1 MNGKCRRVRGCWSR
15 GINRNNAFFT
25 VNPSTS
31 SVLSLFSIKF
41 TTSLKNKLNIE
52 QRNLLQFFES
62 YPYINKSERFNF
74 DKNTPYSI
82 INLYNNDF
90 KNGTIRIKKPG
101 IYRLQENVVFNPN
114 ENNDFSPTLEQI
126 SSGLYPENM
135 SGPYHLGFFAA
146 ITVEVENV
154 IIDLNGYSIQQSR
167 LHKLQQRFYANI
179 ELANS
184 PFIPKQGPSS
194 FIGVGGYRPAN
205 KVLIMNGTLTS
216 TSHHGIHANTAN
228 NVVLHNL
235 NFNKFEVAGIALNG
249 TTNAVL
255 NNIRIENND
264 NNIPVLSTYSQARFI
279 RKFLHAAKQI
289 KPDLKLS
296 DTKTIDNIIQ
306 NIQSDLDN
314 TFNQFKN
321 SNTIPD
327 NFFKNNNIE
336 YDGNVYG
343 IVLNVNGVVIN
354 DFITERNNQMIGNSS
369 IFLNNI
375 NINNLSST
383 PVEIIGL
390 NSNPSSNTAY
400 GGRVQVG
407 PLGDV
412 LQIEHI
418 QNNDGTYKANSL
430 SDAQIILA
438 EPSYTGPKGTNNIVN
453 KVVEWVKNE
462 RTLSSFIGNEN
473 GKFYYLGGGDS
484 MNHVM
489 KGNIGLFISA
499 GDNIRGDKIVISNIK
514 SNGNKVGISQL
525 RPIQPDP
532 LLKKGL
538 NSHSLLITGS
548 SNIYLENSNSRIL
561 DAFSENGEANKIK
574 LIGVNRNIAIL

>member
-1 MNGKCRRVRGCWSR
+1 MNSKCRRVKGCWSR
-15 GINRNNAFFT
+15 GIPRSSAFFSG
-25 VNPSTS
+25 NSNLS
-31 SVLSLFSIKF
+31 SSSRLFSVKF
-41 TTSLKNKLNIE
+41 DSSLKSNLDNNQK
-52 QRNLLQFFES
+52 NLLQYFET
-62 YPYINKSERFNF
+62 YPYINKIESFSYDN
-74 DKNTPYSI
+74 NTPYSI

-90 KNGTIRIKKPG
+90 KNGTLRIKKPG
-101 IYRLQENVVFNPN
+101 IYRLQENIVFNPN
-114 ENNDFSPTLEQI
+114 ESNDFSPTQEQI

-146 ITVEVENV
+146 ITVEVEDV
-154 IIDLNGYSIQQSR
+154 IIDLNGHSIQQSR

-184 PFIPKQGPSS
+184 PFIPNQGPSS

-205 KVLIMNGTLTS
+205 RILIMNGISSS

-235 NFNKFEVAGIALNG
+235 TFNKFEVAGIALNG
-249 TTNAVL
+249 TTNAVF
-255 NNIRIENND
+255 NKIVIENND

-279 RKFLHAAKQI
+279 RKFLKTAKQI

-296 DTKTIDNIIQ
+296 NSKTIDNIIQ
-306 NIQSDLDN
+306 NIQSDLDT

-354 DFITERNNQMIGNSS
+354 DFITERTSQMIGNSN

-375 NINNLSST
+375 NINNISST

-412 LQIEHI
+412 LQLEHI
-418 QNNDGTYKANSL
+418 QNSDGTYKSNSL

-438 EPSYTGPKGTNNIVN
+438 DPSYTGPKGTNNISN
-453 KVVEWVKNE
+453 KVVEWAKNE
-462 RTLSSFIGNEN
+462 RTLSSFIGTDV
-473 GKFYYLGGGDS
+473 GDFYYLGGGDS

-499 GDNIRGDKIVISNIK
+499 GQNIKGNKIVISNIK
-514 SNGNKVGISQL
+514 SNGNNVGVSQL
-525 RPIQPDP
+525 RPIEPDP

-538 NSHSLLITGS
+538 NCNSLLITGS
-548 SNIYLENSNSRIL
+548 SDIHFTNSNSRIL
-561 DAFSENGEANKIK
+561 NAYSEHGESNKIK
-574 LIGVNRNIAIL
+574 LIGINRNIAVL

>member
-1 MNGKCRRVRGCWSR
+1 MNGKCRRVKGCWSR
-15 GINRNNAFFT
+15 GITRGSMFF
-25 VNPSTS
+25 NDNIIQQYNY
-31 SVLSLFSIKF
+31 FSIKF
-41 TTSLKNKLNIE
+41 NNTLKNSLNTE
-52 QRNLLQFFES
+52 LRYLLNYFENF
-62 YPYINKSERFNF
+62 PYINKTERFIF
-74 DKNTPYSI
+74 DNNTPYSI

-101 IYRLQENVVFNPN
+101 VYRLQENIVFNPN
-114 ENNDFSPTLEQI
+114 ESNDFSPTQEQI

-146 ITVEVENV
+146 ITVETDNV
-154 IIDLNGYSIQQSR
+154 VIDLNGFTIKQSE

-184 PFIPKQGPSS
+184 PFIPNQGPSS
-194 FIGVGGYRPAN
+194 FIGVGGYRAAN
-205 KVLIMNGTLTS
+205 RVLVMNGTFSS

-235 NFNKFEVAGIALNG
+235 TFNGFEVAGIALNG
-249 TTNAVL
+249 TTNAVF
-255 NNIRIENND
+255 NNLTIENND
-264 NNIPVLSTYSQARFI
+264 KNIPVLSTYSQARFI
-279 RKFLHAAKQI
+279 RKFLNTAKQI

-296 DTKTIDNIIQ
+296 DTKTLDTIIE
-306 NIQSDLDN
+306 NIQTDLDT
-314 TFNQFKN
+314 TFNQFKIN
-321 SNTIPD
+321 NTIPD
-327 NFFKNNNIE
+327 NYFKNNKNE

-343 IVLNVNGVVIN
+343 IVLNVNGVAIN
-354 DFITERNNQMIGNSS
+354 DFIHQRTSEMIGNNN
-369 IFLNNI
+369 IYLNNI
-375 NINNLSST
+375 IINNISST

-418 QNNDGTYKANSL
+418 QNIDGTYKANSL

-438 EPSYTGPKGTNNIVN
+438 DTSYTGPKGTNNIVN
-453 KVVEWVKNE
+453 KVIEWAKNE
-462 RTLSSFIGNEN
+462 RTLSSFIGTET

-499 GDNIRGDKIVISNIK
+499 GQNIKGNKIVISNIK
-514 SNGNKVGISQL
+514 SKGNNVGVSQL
-525 RPIQPDP
+525 RPIEPDP

-538 NSHSLLITGS
+538 DCNSLLITGS
-548 SNIYLENSNSRIL
+548 SDIHFTDSNSRIL
-561 DAFSENGEANKIK
+561 DAYSENGETNRIK
-574 LIGVNRNIAIL
+574 LIGTNMNISVV

>member
-1 MNGKCRRVRGCWSR
+1 MNGKCRRVKGCWSR
-15 GINRNNAFFT
+15 GITRGSMFF
-25 VNPSTS
+25 NDNIIQQYNY
-31 SVLSLFSIKF
+31 FSIKF
-41 TTSLKNKLNIE
+41 NNTLKNSLNTE
-52 QRNLLQFFES
+52 LRYLLNYFENF
-62 YPYINKSERFNF
+62 PYINKTERFIF
-74 DKNTPYSI
+74 DNNTPYSI

-101 IYRLQENVVFNPN
+101 VYRLQENIVFNPN
-114 ENNDFSPTLEQI
+114 ESNDFSPTQEQI

-146 ITVEVENV
+146 ITVETDNV
-154 IIDLNGYSIQQSR
+154 VIDLNGFTIKQSE

-184 PFIPKQGPSS
+184 PFIPNQGPSS
-194 FIGVGGYRPAN
+194 FIGVGGYRAAN
-205 KVLIMNGTLTS
+205 RVLVMNGTFSS

-235 NFNKFEVAGIALNG
+235 TFNGFEVAGIALNG
-249 TTNAVL
+249 TTNAVF
-255 NNIRIENND
+255 NNLIIENND
-264 NNIPVLSTYSQARFI
+264 KNIPVLSTYSQARFI
-279 RKFLHAAKQI
+279 RKFLNTAKQI

-296 DTKTIDNIIQ
+296 DTKTLDTIIE
-306 NIQSDLDN
+306 NIQTDIDT
-314 TFNQFKN
+314 TFNQLKMN
-321 SNTIPD
+321 NTIPD
-327 NFFKNNNIE
+327 NYFKNNKNE

-343 IVLNVNGVVIN
+343 IVLNVNGVAIN
-354 DFITERNNQMIGNSS
+354 DFIQQRTSEMIGNNN
-369 IFLNNI
+369 IYLNNI
-375 NINNLSST
+375 IINNISST

-418 QNNDGTYKANSL
+418 QNIDGTYKANSL

-438 EPSYTGPKGTNNIVN
+438 DTSYTGPKGTNNIVN
-453 KVVEWVKNE
+453 KVIEWAKNE
-462 RTLSSFIGNEN
+462 RTLSSFIGTET

-499 GDNIRGDKIVISNIK
+499 GQNIKGNKIVISNIK
-514 SNGNKVGISQL
+514 SKGNNVGVSQL
-525 RPIQPDP
+525 RPIEPDP

-538 NSHSLLITGS
+538 DCNSLLITGS
-548 SNIYLENSNSRIL
+548 SDIHFTDSNSRIL
-561 DAFSENGEANKIK
+561 DAYSENGETNRIK
-574 LIGVNRNIAIL
+574 LIGTNMNISVV

>member
-1 MNGKCRRVRGCWSR
+1 MNGKCIRVKGCWSR
-15 GINRNNAFFT
+15 GIPRSNAFFSG
-25 VNPSTS
+25 NSKLS
-31 SVLSLFSIKF
+31 SSSRLFSIKF
-41 TTSLKNKLNIE
+41 DLSLKSKLDNN
-52 QRNLLQFFES
+52 QKNLLQYFEI
-62 YPYINKSERFNF
+62 YPYINRIESFSYDN
-74 DKNTPYSI
+74 NTPYSI

-90 KNGTIRIKKPG
+90 KNGTVRIKKPG
-101 IYRLQENVVFNPN
+101 IYRLQENIVFNPN
-114 ENNDFSPTLEQI
+114 ESNDFSPTTKQI

-146 ITVEVENV
+146 ITVETNDVV
-154 IIDLNGYSIQQSR
+154 IDLNGYTIKQSK

-205 KVLIMNGTLTS
+205 RVLIMNGTSSS

-235 NFNKFEVAGIALNG
+235 NFNNFEVAGIALNG
-249 TTNAVL
+249 TTNAVI
-255 NNIRIENND
+255 NNVTIENND

-279 RKFLHAAKQI
+279 RKFLHSAKQI

-296 DTKTIDNIIQ
+296 NSKTIDNIIQ
-306 NIQSDLDN
+306 NIQSDLDT

-321 SNTIPD
+321 NNTIPD

-354 DFITERNNQMIGNSS
+354 DFITERTSEMIGNSN

-375 NINNLSST
+375 NINNISST

-390 NSNPSSNTAY
+390 NSNPSNNTAY

-412 LQIEHI
+412 LQMEHI

-453 KVVEWVKNE
+453 KVVEWTKNE

-499 GDNIRGDKIVISNIK
+499 GNNIRGDKIVISNIK
-514 SNGNKVGISQL
+514 SNGNNVGVSQL
-525 RPIQPDP
+525 SPIQPDP

-548 SNIYLENSNSRIL
+548 SNIYIENSNSRIM
-561 DAFSENGEANKIK
+561 DAFSENGESNKIK
-574 LIGVNRNIAIL
+574 LIGVNRNITVL

>member
-15 GINRNNAFFT
+15 GITRNTAFFT
-25 VNPSTS
+25 GNSNLLS
-31 SVLSLFSIKF
+31 IASLFSIKF
-41 TTSLKNKLNIE
+41 DTSLKNKLNIE

-62 YPYINKSERFNF
+62 YPYINKNERFNF

-90 KNGTIRIKKPG
+90 ENGTVRIKKPG
-101 IYRLQENVVFNPN
+101 IYRLQENIVFNPN
-114 ENNDFSPTLEQI
+114 ESNDFSPTPGQI

-146 ITVEVENV
+146 ITVETNDVV
-154 IIDLNGYSIQQSR
+154 IDLNGYTINQSE

-184 PFIPKQGPSS
+184 PFIPNQGPSS
-194 FIGVGGYRPAN
+194 FIGIGGYRAAN
-205 KVLIMNGTLTS
+205 KVLVMNGTISS

-235 NFNKFEVAGIALNG
+235 IFNKFEVAGIALNG
-249 TTNAVL
+249 TTNAVF
-255 NNIRIENND
+255 NKITVENND
-264 NNIPVLSTYSQARFI
+264 RKIPVLSTYSQARFI
-279 RKFLHAAKQI
+279 RKFLKTSKQ
-289 KPDLKLS
+289 LS
-296 DTKTIDNIIQ
+296 PNLQLTNSKTIDDIITNIQ
-306 NIQSDLDN
+306 NDLDV
-314 TFNQFKN
+314 TFNQFKLN
-321 SNTIPD
+321 RTIP
-327 NFFKNNNIE
+327 NNYFKNNNDE

-354 DFITERNNQMIGNSS
+354 DFFRERTSQMIGNSN
-369 IFLNNI
+369 IYLNNI
-375 NINNLSST
+375 IINNISSM

-390 NSNPSSNTAY
+390 NADPISDTGY

-418 QNNDGTYKANSL
+418 QNSDGTYKSNSL
-430 SDAQIILA
+430 ADAQIILA
-438 EPSYTGPKGTNNIVN
+438 DNSYTGPNGTNNIVN
-453 KVVEWVKNE
+453 EIVDWVKGN
-462 RTLSSFIGNEN
+462 RNLSSIIGTDNR
-473 GKFYYLGGGDS
+473 KFYYVGGGDS

-499 GDNIRGDKIVISNIK
+499 GENIKGDNILINNIK
-514 SNGNKVGISQL
+514 SKGNNVGVSTL
-525 RPIQPDP
+525 RPIVPDP

-548 SNIYLENSNSRIL
+548 SNIQLKNSNNIIM
-561 DAFSENGEANKIK
+561 DAYSEHGESNKIK
-574 LIGVNRNIAIL
+574 IIGTNNNISIL

>member
-1 MNGKCRRVRGCWSR
+1 MNGKCRRVKGCWSR
-15 GINRNNAFFT
+15 GITRGSMFF
-25 VNPSTS
+25 NDNIIQQYNY
-31 SVLSLFSIKF
+31 FSIKF
-41 TTSLKNKLNIE
+41 NNTLKNSLNTE
-52 QRNLLQFFES
+52 LRYLLNYFENF
-62 YPYINKSERFNF
+62 PYINKTERFIF
-74 DKNTPYSI
+74 DNNTPYSI

-101 IYRLQENVVFNPN
+101 VYRLQENIVFNPN
-114 ENNDFSPTLEQI
+114 ESNDFSPTQEQI

-146 ITVEVENV
+146 ITVETDNV
-154 IIDLNGYSIQQSR
+154 VIDLNGFTIKQSE

-184 PFIPKQGPSS
+184 PFIPNQGPSS
-194 FIGVGGYRPAN
+194 FIGVGGYRAAN
-205 KVLIMNGTLTS
+205 RVLVMNGTFSS

-235 NFNKFEVAGIALNG
+235 TFNGFEVAGIALNG
-249 TTNAVL
+249 TTNAVF
-255 NNIRIENND
+255 NNLTIENND
-264 NNIPVLSTYSQARFI
+264 KNIPVLSTYSQARFI
-279 RKFLHAAKQI
+279 RKFLNTAKQI

-296 DTKTIDNIIQ
+296 DTKTLDTIIE
-306 NIQSDLDN
+306 NIQTDLDT
-314 TFNQFKN
+314 TFNQFKIN
-321 SNTIPD
+321 NTIPD
-327 NFFKNNNIE
+327 NYFKNNKNE

-343 IVLNVNGVVIN
+343 IVLNVNGVAIN
-354 DFITERNNQMIGNSS
+354 DFIQQRTSEMIGNNN
-369 IFLNNI
+369 IYLNNI
-375 NINNLSST
+375 IINNISST

-418 QNNDGTYKANSL
+418 QNIDGTYKANSL

-438 EPSYTGPKGTNNIVN
+438 DTSYTGPKGTNNIVN
-453 KVVEWVKNE
+453 KVIEWAKNE
-462 RTLSSFIGNEN
+462 RTLSSFIGTET

-499 GDNIRGDKIVISNIK
+499 GQNIKGNKIVISNIK
-514 SNGNKVGISQL
+514 SKGNNVGVSQL
-525 RPIQPDP
+525 RPIEPDP

-538 NSHSLLITGS
+538 DCNSLLITGS
-548 SNIYLENSNSRIL
+548 SDIHFTDSNSRIL
-561 DAFSENGEANKIK
+561 DAYSENGETNRIK
-574 LIGVNRNIAIL
+574 LIGTNMNISVV

>member
-1 MNGKCRRVRGCWSR
+1 MNAKCRRVKGYWSR
-15 GINRNNAFFT
+15 GNPRGHSFF
-25 VNPSTS
+25 NKS
-31 SVLSLFSIKF
+31 SIISSSLKIFSVKF
-41 TTSLKNKLNIE
+41 ATSLKNRLNND
-52 QRNLLQFFES
+52 QNNLLNFFET
-62 YPYINKSERFNF
+62 YPYVNKLERFVF
-74 DKNTPYSI
+74 DNNTPYSI

-90 KNGTIRIKKPG
+90 KNGTLRIKKPG
-101 IYRLQENVVFNPN
+101 IYRLQENIIFNPN
-114 ENNDFSPTLEQI
+114 ESNDFSPTTQQI

-146 ITVEVENV
+146 ITIEVEDV
-154 IIDLNGYSIQQSR
+154 VIDLNGFSIQQSN

-205 KVLIMNGTLTS
+205 KILIMNGTLGS
-216 TSHHGIHANTAN
+216 TSHHGIHSNTAN

-249 TTNAVL
+249 TTNAVF
-255 NNIRIENND
+255 NNITIENND

-279 RKFLHAAKQI
+279 RKFLYAAKQI

-296 DTKTIDNIIQ
+296 NSKTIDNIIQ
-306 NIQSDLDN
+306 NIQYDLDT
-314 TFNQFKN
+314 TFNQFKID
-321 SNTIPD
+321 STIPD
-327 NFFKNNNIE
+327 NFFKNKNVE

-354 DFITERNNQMIGNSS
+354 DFIQDRTSEMIGNNN
-369 IFLNNI
+369 IYLNNVI
-375 NINNLSST
+375 INNISST

-400 GGRVQVG
+400 GGRIQVG

-418 QNNDGTYKANSL
+418 QNNDLTYKANSL

-438 EPSYTGPKGTNNIVN
+438 EPSYTGPKGTNNIVS
-453 KVVEWVKNE
+453 KVVEWAKNE
-462 RTLSSFIGNEN
+462 ITLSSFIGNNIGE
-473 GKFYYLGGGDS
+473 FYFLGGGDS

-499 GDNIRGDKIVISNIK
+499 GENIKGSNIIISNIK
-514 SNGNKVGISQL
+514 SNGNNVGVSQL
-525 RPIQPDP
+525 RPIDPDP
-532 LLKKGL
+532 LIKKGL
-538 NSHSLLITGS
+538 DSNSLLITGS
-548 SNIYLENSNSRIL
+548 SNIQFVNSNTRIMG
-561 DAFSENGEANKIK
+561 AYSENGESNRIK
-574 LIGVNRNIAIL
+574 LIGNNKNILIS

>member
-1 MNGKCRRVRGCWSR
+1 MNGKCRRVKGCWSR
-15 GINRNNAFFT
+15 GITRGSMFF
-25 VNPSTS
+25 NDNIIQQYNY
-31 SVLSLFSIKF
+31 FSIKF
-41 TTSLKNKLNIE
+41 NNTLKNSLNTE
-52 QRNLLQFFES
+52 LRYLLNYFENF
-62 YPYINKSERFNF
+62 PYINKTERFIF
-74 DKNTPYSI
+74 DNNTPYSI

-101 IYRLQENVVFNPN
+101 VYRLQENIVFNPN
-114 ENNDFSPTLEQI
+114 ESNDFSPTQEQI

-146 ITVEVENV
+146 ITVETDNV
-154 IIDLNGYSIQQSR
+154 VIDLNGFTIKQSE

-184 PFIPKQGPSS
+184 PFIPNQGPSS
-194 FIGVGGYRPAN
+194 FIGVGGYRAAN
-205 KVLIMNGTLTS
+205 RVLVMNGTFSS

-235 NFNKFEVAGIALNG
+235 TFNGFEVAGIALNG
-249 TTNAVL
+249 TTNAVF
-255 NNIRIENND
+255 NNLIIENND
-264 NNIPVLSTYSQARFI
+264 KNIPVLSTYSQARFI
-279 RKFLHAAKQI
+279 RKFLNTAKQI

-296 DTKTIDNIIQ
+296 DTKTLDTIIE
-306 NIQSDLDN
+306 NIQTDLDT
-314 TFNQFKN
+314 TFNQFKIN
-321 SNTIPD
+321 NTIPD
-327 NFFKNNNIE
+327 NYFKNNKNE

-343 IVLNVNGVVIN
+343 IVLNVNGVAIN
-354 DFITERNNQMIGNSS
+354 DFIQQRTSEMIGNNN
-369 IFLNNI
+369 IYLNNI
-375 NINNLSST
+375 IINNISST

-418 QNNDGTYKANSL
+418 QNIDGTYKANSL

-438 EPSYTGPKGTNNIVN
+438 DTSYTGPKGTNNIVN
-453 KVVEWVKNE
+453 KVIEWAKNE
-462 RTLSSFIGNEN
+462 RTLSSFIGTET

-499 GDNIRGDKIVISNIK
+499 GQNIKGNKIVISNIK
-514 SNGNKVGISQL
+514 SKGNNVGVSQL
-525 RPIQPDP
+525 RPIEPDP

-538 NSHSLLITGS
+538 DCNSLLITGS
-548 SNIYLENSNSRIL
+548 SDIHFTDSNSRIL
-561 DAFSENGEANKIK
+561 DAYSENGETNRIK
-574 LIGVNRNIAIL
+574 LIGTNMNISVV

>member
-1 MNGKCRRVRGCWSR
+1 MNGKCRRVKGCWSR
-15 GINRNNAFFT
+15 GIPRTTAFFKGDF
-25 VNPSTS
+25 NTS
-31 SVLSLFSIKF
+31 SISSLFSVNF
-41 TTSLKNKLNIE
+41 DSSLKNKLNTK
-52 QRNLLQFFES
+52 QVNLLTFFEN
-62 YPYINKSERFNF
+62 YPYINKIEGFEF
-74 DKNTPYSI
+74 DNNTPYSI

-90 KNGTIRIKKPG
+90 KNGTVRIKKPG
-101 IYRLQENVVFNPN
+101 IYRFQENIVFNPN
-114 ENNDFSPTLEQI
+114 ETNDFSPTTEQI

-146 ITVEVENV
+146 ITVEVEDV
-154 IIDLNGYSIQQSR
+154 IIDLNGFTIRQSK

-184 PFIPKQGPSS
+184 PFIPNQGPSS
-194 FIGVGGYRPAN
+194 FIGIGGYRPAN
-205 KVLIMNGTLTS
+205 KILIMNGIS
-216 TSHHGIHANTAN
+216 SSSSHHGIHANTAN

-235 NFNKFEVAGIALNG
+235 TFNNFEVAGIALNG
-249 TTNAVL
+249 TMNAVF
-255 NNIRIENND
+255 NNITIENND

-279 RKFLHAAKQI
+279 RKFLDIAKQNN
-289 KPDLKLS
+289 PDLKLS
-296 DTKTIDNIIQ
+296 DSKTIDTIIQ
-306 NIQSDLDN
+306 NIHSDLDT

-321 SNTIPD
+321 NNTIPD
-327 NFFKNNNIE
+327 NFFKNNNDE

-354 DFITERNNQMIGNSS
+354 DFILERTNQMIGNSN
-369 IFLNNI
+369 IYLNKIIINNI
-375 NINNLSST
+375 SST

-390 NSNPSSNTAY
+390 NTNPSRNTAY

-407 PLGDV
+407 PIGDV

-418 QNNDGTYKANSL
+418 QNTDGTYKSNSL

-438 EPSYTGPKGTNNIVN
+438 DPLYTGPKGTNNIVTEI
-453 KVVEWVKNE
+453 VEWSKNE
-462 RTLSSFIGNEN
+462 RVLSSFIGTEN

-499 GDNIRGDKIVISNIK
+499 GDNIKGNKIIINNIK
-514 SNGNKVGISQL
+514 SNGNNVGVSQL
-525 RPIQPDP
+525 RPVQPDP

-538 NSHSLLITGS
+538 NSSSLLISGS
-548 SNIYLENSNSRIL
+548 SNIHFSDSDSRIMN
-561 DAFSENGEANKIK
+561 AYSENGEASRIK
-574 LIGVNRNIAIL
+574 LIGVNSDISIF

>member
-1 MNGKCRRVRGCWSR
+1 MNSKCRRVKGCWSR
-15 GINRNNAFFT
+15 GITR
-25 VNPSTS
+25 NPSFFNNNNNIQS
-31 SVLSLFSIKF
+31 RIFSISF
-41 TTSLKNKLNIE
+41 SSQLKNKLNTE
-52 QRNLLQFFES
+52 QKNLLNFFER
-62 YPYINKSERFNF
+62 YPYINKTESFSF
-74 DKNTPYSI
+74 DNNTPYSI
-82 INLYNNDF
+82 INLYNSDF
-90 KNGTIRIKKPG
+90 NNGTIRIKKSG
-101 IYRLQENVVFNPN
+101 IYRLQENIVFNPN
-114 ENNDFSPTLEQI
+114 EYNDFSPTTEQI

-146 ITVEVENV
+146 ITVETSDV
-154 IIDLNGYSIQQSR
+154 IIDLNGYTIEQSK

-205 KVLIMNGTLTS
+205 RVLIMNGTSSS

-235 NFNKFEVAGIALNG
+235 TFNKFEVAGIALNG
-249 TTNAVL
+249 TTTAIFDKIV
-255 NNIRIENND
+255 IENND
-264 NNIPVLSTYSQARFI
+264 NKIPVLSTYSQAIFI
-279 RKFLHAAKQI
+279 RKFLNTAKQI

-296 DTKTIDNIIQ
+296 ETKTIDNIIE
-306 NIQSDLDN
+306 NIQIDLDT

-321 SNTIPD
+321 NNTIP
-327 NFFKNNNIE
+327 NNYFKNNNIE

-354 DFITERNNQMIGNSS
+354 DFIRERTSQMIGNKN
-369 IFLNNI
+369 IYLNNI
-375 NINNLSST
+375 IINNISST

-390 NSNPSSNTAY
+390 NSNPSSDMAY

-418 QNNDGTYKANSL
+418 QNSDGTYKSNSL
-430 SDAQIILA
+430 ADAQLILA
-438 EPSYTGPKGTNNIVN
+438 ESSYTGPKGTNNISN
-453 KVVEWVKNE
+453 KVLEWAKGE
-462 RTLSSFIGNEN
+462 RTLSSLIGTDT

-499 GDNIRGDKIVISNIK
+499 GENIKGSKIVINNIK
-514 SNGNKVGISQL
+514 SNGNNVGVSQL
-525 RPIQPDP
+525 RPVEPEP

-548 SNIYLENSNSRIL
+548 SNIHLTNTNSRISNPY
-561 DAFSENGEANKIK
+561 SENGEKDRIK
-574 LIGVNRNIAIL
+574 LVGVNRNIVIL

>member
-1 MNGKCRRVRGCWSR
+1 MNGKCRRVKGCWSR
-15 GINRNNAFFT
+15 GITRGSMFF
-25 VNPSTS
+25 NDNIIQQYNY
-31 SVLSLFSIKF
+31 FSIKF
-41 TTSLKNKLNIE
+41 NNTLKNSLNTE
-52 QRNLLQFFES
+52 LRYLLNYFENF
-62 YPYINKSERFNF
+62 PYINKTERFIF
-74 DKNTPYSI
+74 DNNTPYSI

-101 IYRLQENVVFNPN
+101 VYRLQENIVFNPN
-114 ENNDFSPTLEQI
+114 ESNDFSPTQEQI

-146 ITVEVENV
+146 ITVETDNV
-154 IIDLNGYSIQQSR
+154 VIDLNGFTIKQSE

-184 PFIPKQGPSS
+184 PFIPNQGPSS
-194 FIGVGGYRPAN
+194 FIGVGGYRAAN
-205 KVLIMNGTLTS
+205 RVLVMNGTFSS

-235 NFNKFEVAGIALNG
+235 TFNGFEVAGIALNG
-249 TTNAVL
+249 TTNAVF
-255 NNIRIENND
+255 NNLTIENND
-264 NNIPVLSTYSQARFI
+264 KNIPVLSTYSQARFI
-279 RKFLHAAKQI
+279 RKFLNTAKQI

-296 DTKTIDNIIQ
+296 DTKTIDTIIE
-306 NIQSDLDN
+306 NIQTDLDT
-314 TFNQFKN
+314 TFNQFKIN
-321 SNTIPD
+321 NTIPD
-327 NFFKNNNIE
+327 NYFKNNKNE

-343 IVLNVNGVVIN
+343 IVLNVNGVAIN
-354 DFITERNNQMIGNSS
+354 DFIQQRTSEMIGNNN
-369 IFLNNI
+369 IYLNNI
-375 NINNLSST
+375 IINNISST

-418 QNNDGTYKANSL
+418 QNIDGTYKANSL

-438 EPSYTGPKGTNNIVN
+438 DTSYTGPKGTNNIVN
-453 KVVEWVKNE
+453 KVIEWAKNE
-462 RTLSSFIGNEN
+462 RTLSSFIGTET

-499 GDNIRGDKIVISNIK
+499 GQNIKGNKIVISNIK
-514 SNGNKVGISQL
+514 SKGNNVGVSQL
-525 RPIQPDP
+525 RPIEPDP

-538 NSHSLLITGS
+538 DCNSLLITGS
-548 SNIYLENSNSRIL
+548 SDIHFTDSNSRIL
-561 DAFSENGEANKIK
+561 DAYSENGETNRIK
-574 LIGVNRNIAIL
+574 LIGTNMNISVV

>member
-15 GINRNNAFFT
+15 GITRGQPFISGSLN
-25 VNPSTS
+25 TS
-31 SVLSLFSIKF
+31 LRQGSIKF
-41 TTSLKNKLNIE
+41 KTSLKNKLNND
-52 QRNLLQFFES
+52 QNNLLNFFEA
-62 YPYINKSERFNF
+62 YPYVNKVEQFVFN
-74 DKNTPYSI
+74 KNTPYST

-90 KNGTIRIKKPG
+90 ENGTLRITKPG
-101 IYRLQENVVFNPN
+101 IYKLQENIVFNPN
-114 ENNDFSPTLEQI
+114 EYNDFSPTTQQI

-146 ITVEVENV
+146 ITVEVDDV

-205 KVLIMNGTLTS
+205 KVLIMNGTLSS

-255 NNIRIENND
+255 NNITIENND
-264 NNIPVLSTYSQARFI
+264 NNISVLSTYSQARFI

-306 NIQSDLDN
+306 NIQNDLDT
-314 TFNQFKN
+314 TFNQFKIN
-321 SNTIPD
+321 NTIPD
-327 NFFKNNNIE
+327 NYFKNKNIE

-354 DFITERNNQMIGNSS
+354 DFIRERTTEMIGNSN
-369 IFLNNI
+369 IYLNKIIINNI
-375 NINNLSST
+375 SST

-390 NSNPSSNTAY
+390 NSNPISNTAY

-418 QNNDGTYKANSL
+418 QNSDLTYKSNSL
-430 SDAQIILA
+430 SDAQLILA
-438 EPSYTGPKGTNNIVN
+438 DPSYTGHKGTNNIVN
-453 KVVEWVKNE
+453 KVLEWAKNE
-462 RTLSSFIGNEN
+462 RTLASFIGNET
-473 GKFYYLGGGDS
+473 GKFYYTGGGDS

-489 KGNIGLFISA
+489 KGNIGLFVSA
-499 GDNIRGDKIVISNIK
+499 GNGIKGSNIVISNIK
-514 SNGNKVGISQL
+514 SNGNNVGISQL
-525 RPIQPDP
+525 RPINPDP
-532 LLKKGL
+532 LTKKGL
-538 NSHSLLITGS
+538 DSNSLLITGS
-548 SNIYLENSNSRIL
+548 SNIQFTNTNARIMDAYSEKGESNR
-561 DAFSENGEANKIK
+561 IK
-574 LIGVNRNIAIL
+574 LIGTNKNILIL

>member
-1 MNGKCRRVRGCWSR
+1 MNGKCRRVKGCWSR
-15 GINRNNAFFT
+15 GITRGSMFF
-25 VNPSTS
+25 NDNIIQQYNY
-31 SVLSLFSIKF
+31 FSIKF
-41 TTSLKNKLNIE
+41 NNTLKNSLNTE
-52 QRNLLQFFES
+52 LRYLLNYFENF
-62 YPYINKSERFNF
+62 PYINKTERFIF
-74 DKNTPYSI
+74 DNNTPYSI

-101 IYRLQENVVFNPN
+101 VYRLQENIVFNPN
-114 ENNDFSPTLEQI
+114 ESNDFSPTQEQI

-146 ITVEVENV
+146 ITVETDNV
-154 IIDLNGYSIQQSR
+154 VIDLNGFTIKQSE

-184 PFIPKQGPSS
+184 PFIPNQGPSS
-194 FIGVGGYRPAN
+194 FIGVGGYRAAN
-205 KVLIMNGTLTS
+205 RVLVMNGTFSS

-235 NFNKFEVAGIALNG
+235 TFNGFEVAGIALNG
-249 TTNAVL
+249 TTNAVF
-255 NNIRIENND
+255 NNLIIENND
-264 NNIPVLSTYSQARFI
+264 KNIPVLSTYSQARFI
-279 RKFLHAAKQI
+279 RKFLNTAKQI

-296 DTKTIDNIIQ
+296 DTKTLDTIIE
-306 NIQSDLDN
+306 NIQTDLDT
-314 TFNQFKN
+314 TFNQFKMN
-321 SNTIPD
+321 NTIPD
-327 NFFKNNNIE
+327 DYFKNNKNE

-343 IVLNVNGVVIN
+343 IVLNVNGVAIN
-354 DFITERNNQMIGNSS
+354 DFIQQRTSEMIGNNN
-369 IFLNNI
+369 IYLNNI
-375 NINNLSST
+375 IINNISST

-418 QNNDGTYKANSL
+418 QNIDGTYKANSL

-438 EPSYTGPKGTNNIVN
+438 DTSYTGPKGTNNIVN
-453 KVVEWVKNE
+453 KVIEWAKNE
-462 RTLSSFIGNEN
+462 RTLSSFIGTET

-499 GDNIRGDKIVISNIK
+499 GQNIKGNKIVISNIK
-514 SNGNKVGISQL
+514 SKGNNVGVSQL
-525 RPIQPDP
+525 RPIEPDP

-538 NSHSLLITGS
+538 DCNSLLITGS
-548 SNIYLENSNSRIL
+548 SDIHFTDSNSRIL
-561 DAFSENGEANKIK
+561 DAYSENGETNRIK
-574 LIGVNRNIAIL
+574 LIGTNMNISVV